1 MSIFA
6 TEVTVEKETRKVKQ
20 DTELLSM
27 KIKELKNC
35 QNDLLNEISQKKCE
49 LEMLQQKESL
59 LKEMCSEKEKN
70 LQKEESSLDEMQRAV
85 WEHREKFCEKVKE
98 FSKRSWLSALS
109 NIHSASQSLIVKT
122 YLQSLT
128 VNATEEKF
136 CVICHATEH

>member
-1 MSIFA
+1 
-6 TEVTVEKETRKVKQ
+6 
-20 DTELLSM
+20 M